1 MSQIRKTTCLFKYTG
16 PVYAVCV
23 TTFNKTDHAL
33 ICILEFANAAEN
45 WHADTVLSPLDRFF
59 WWAAASSAEHCHPQ
73 DKWWGGGG
81 KGEATER
88 GQRTRK
94 IGNQGDIKLGKR
106 EGVSLLV
113 NLPPVHQL
121 LLTH

>member
-73 DKWWGGGG
+73 DKWWGGGEG
-81 KGEATER
+81 R
-88 GQRTRK
+88 GY
-94 IGNQGDIKLGKR
+94 
-106 EGVSLLV
+106 
-113 NLPPVHQL
+113 
-121 LLTH
+121 

>member
-1 MSQIRKTTCLFKYTG
+1 MLQKIGTRTQSCPHL
-16 PVYAVCV
+16 
-23 TTFNKTDHAL
+23 TDFSGGQQLAQ
-33 ICILEFANAAEN
+33 
-45 WHADTVLSPLDRFF
+45 LSIATLRT
-59 WWAAASSAEHCHPQ
+59 SG
-73 DKWWGGGG
+73 GGGG

-106 EGVSLLV
+106 EGFILLV